1 MVYKLS
7 QDWHDNSTCNN
18 NNSAFFTFKLISIL
32 LLLCVQKK
40 QVMKKIG
47 LFLILVISTLGFAQ
61 EFTQN
66 IRGTITDKQSEGPIP
81 GVQVSVLGSNP
92 VIGAITDFNGNFVL
106 KNIPVGR
113 VALEAKFIGYQTAV
127 IPNLELISGKELILN
142 VGLEESITMLN
153 EIEVNSGDDKKEAI
167 NKMATVSARTISIEE
182 AGKFAGTLN
191 DPARM
196 AQNYAGVSGVSDS
209 RNDIIIR
216 GNSPLGVL
224 WRMEGID
231 IPSPNHFSSLGT
243 TGGPVSMLNINNLAN
258 SDFYTSAWTANYG
271 NALSGVFDL
280 RLRNGNNSKR
290 EHLAQVGFNGFEFG
304 TEGYFSKKSRASYL
318 FNYRYSTLGV
328 ISALGIDLGVGTAIP
343 QYQDLTFKLNFPTQK
358 LGKISLWGIGGL
370 SYIEFEPSEELDTT
384 NLYANPNEKS
394 GFTSQ
399 TGVFGLSHKYFID
412 KNTFTELV
420 LAYSISSTG
429 GYIDTISESGINFN
443 TVGFDRK
450 QLKASANFKINHKFN
465 ARNTLAIGLI
475 AENYAT
481 DILDSAYAFNDYRII
496 SNNKGNANLLQS
508 YINYQHKFS
517 EKLVFNGGLHS
528 QHFELTNSNVIEPRI
543 GFKYNL
549 NQRHSLSIGS
559 GLHSQIQPITVYFVE
574 ETANDQIEFPNQNLD
589 FSKSIHNVLGY
600 DFRISENMRL
610 KTELYYQYLYDV
622 PVDSFASSFSM
633 LNQGSDFVLPN
644 GTGYINNGTGT
655 NYGVEITLEQFLN
668 RGYYFLVTTSIFD
681 SKFKGSDGI
690 ERNTAFNGNYIVNAL
705 GGKEFQLNKKLT
717 LGFDLKCT
725 YAGGR
730 RFTPIDIEASKL
742 AGSEV
747 RFENQLFEDQ
757 HPNYFRFDFKTS
769 IKLNGK
775 RMSQEWSVDL
785 QNLTNQQN
793 IFQAGY
799 NATTQNLGYV
809 YQRGF
814 FPNVQYAINF

>member
-1 MVYKLS
+1 MKKFSLIIMLMGYTLGYS
-7 QDWHDNSTCNN
+7 QD
-18 NNSAFFTFKLISIL
+18 
-32 LLLCVQKK
+32 
-40 QVMKKIG
+40 
-47 LFLILVISTLGFAQ
+47 
-61 EFTQN
+61 FTQN
-66 IRGTITDKQSEGPIP
+66 IRGTITDKQSEAPLP
-81 GVQVSVLGSNP
+81 GVKVSVLGSDP
-92 VIGAITDFNGNFVL
+92 FIAAITDLNGNFVL
-106 KNIPVGR
+106 KNIPTGR
-113 VALEAKFIGYQTAV
+113 VAIQANFIGYQPAV
-127 IPNLELISGKELILN
+127 IPNLELISGKELIVN
-142 VGLEESITMLN
+142 VGLEENIKMLDAV
-153 EIEVNSGDDKKEAI
+153 EVTSGDDKKEAI
-167 NKMATVSARTISIEE
+167 NKMASVSARTISIEE

-280 RLRNGNNSKR
+280 QLRNGNNSKR

-318 FNYRYSTLGV
+318 LNYRYSTLGV
-328 ISALGIDLGVGTAIP
+328 LSALGIDLGVGAAIP
-343 QYQDLTFKLNFPTQK
+343 QYQDLTFKLNIPTQK
-358 LGKISLWGIGGL
+358 IGRISLWGIGGT
-370 SYIEFEPSEELDTT
+370 SFIEFEPSGELDTT

-394 GFTSQ
+394 GFTSE
-399 TGVFGLSHKYFID
+399 TGVFGLSHKYFLD
-412 KNTFTELV
+412 KNTFTELI

-429 GYIDTISESGINFN
+429 GYIDTISELGANFN
-443 TVGFDRK
+443 TVGFDRE
-450 QLKASANFKINHKFN
+450 QIKASANFKINRKLN
-465 ARNTLAIGLI
+465 AKNTIAVGLI

-481 DILDSAYAFNDYRII
+481 DILDSAWAFNDYRVI
-496 SNNKGNANLLQS
+496 SDNKGNANLLQS

-517 EKLVFNGGLHS
+517 EKLVFNGGGHT
-528 QHFELTNSNVIEPRI
+528 QHFELTSSNAIEPRL

-549 NQRHSLSIGS
+549 NQRHTFSIGS

-574 ETANDQIEFPNQNLD
+574 ETIDDEIAFPNQNLD

-600 DFRISENMRL
+600 DFKISQNMRL
-610 KTELYYQYLYDV
+610 KTELYYQYLYNV

-644 GTGYINNGTGT
+644 GTGYVNEGTGT
-655 NYGVEITLEQFLN
+655 NYGVEITMEQFLN
-668 RGYYFLVTTSIFD
+668 KGFYFLVTTSIFD
-681 SKFKGSDGI
+681 SKFKGSDLI
-690 ERNTAFNGNYIVNAL
+690 ERNTAFNGNYIINAL
-705 GGKEFQLNKKLT
+705 GGKEFQLSKKLI

-730 RFTPIDIEASKL
+730 RFTPINLEASRL
-742 AGSEV
+742 VGTEV
-747 RFENQLFEDQ
+747 RYEDQLFEAQ

-769 IKLNGK
+769 IKLDGK
-775 RMSQEWSVDL
+775 KMSQRWSVDL

-799 NATTQNLGYV
+799 NATTENLGYI